1 MYHSHATGERLF
13 SCFWPIDFTLKK
25 HFPGV
30 WQGDASDYV
39 TKRRFACTVSA
50 DDAVYLSSVYGQRD
64 IAENSR
70 SIAFRDIVYLQ

>member
-13 SCFWPIDFTLKK
+13 SRFRPIDFTLKK

-30 WQGDASDYV
+30 WQSETSDDV
-39 TKRRFACTVSA
+39 TKRRFAGTVSA
-50 DDAVYLSSVYGQRD
+50 NDAVYLSSVYVQRD
-64 IAENSR
+64 VAENPG